1 MDQQGYLKILSVS
14 WQVQV
19 FNSYIYSI
27 QLVVQEHVDT
37 SNRTWQPSF
46 LVKKENR
53 NQMYILYI
61 EMYAWVPN
69 ERPPSSFL
77 FFSTPLTP
85 IDNAYLDPSLFIIY
99 ICQFYIRFLTFN
111 INT

>member
-1 MDQQGYLKILSVS
+1 MDQQGYLKIFSVS

-19 FNSYIYSI
+19 FKLHSYIYSI

-61 EMYAWVPN
+61 EIYAWVPN

-77 FFSTPLTP
+77 FLPRSPLSTMLIWTP
-85 IDNAYLDPSLFIIY
+85 VYL
-99 ICQFYIRFLTFN
+99 
-111 INT
+111 

>member
-1 MDQQGYLKILSVS
+1 MDQQDYLKISSVS
-14 WQVQV
+14 WQAQV
-19 FNSYIYSI
+19 FKLDSYIYSI

-37 SNRTWQPSF
+37 SNRTWQPSL

-53 NQMYILYI
+53 NQLYILYI

-69 ERPPSSFL
+69 KRPPSSFW

-85 IDNAYLDPSLFIIY
+85 IHNAYLDPQFIYNIQMLILY
-99 ICQFYIRFLTFN
+99 SFLN
-111 INT
+111 I